1 MLWAPEQANSIFWA
15 ADGPMYWPA
24 LLAACDHQSV
34 PRYGVMTRGTLERA
48 GAGGTAPSI
57 SSAFDIARDPGRSFD
72 LVILF
77 GLPDPGFP
85 DASARPGDD
94 CLGVLTECHRRL
106 NPGGRLLIGK
116 ESLWDVVMQP
126 ASTAEKLKRLRRRGV
141 MQKAI
146 LKFLGDV
153 QPAALEGYDILP
165 SLWRP
170 VVISSGNPDTELN
183 GHALDHVGRE
193 FRGAAFRRLALSKNR
208 NPLRRVL
215 SARLWVLDKR

>member
-1 MLWAPEQANSIFWA
+1 MLWAPERANSIFWA

-24 LLAACDHQSV
+24 LLAACDHLSV
-34 PRYGVMTRGTLERA
+34 PRYGVMTGGTLERA
-48 GAGGTAPSI
+48 GSGGPAPSI

-85 DASARPGDD
+85 DASARPGED
-94 CLGVLTECHRRL
+94 CLGALTECHRRL

-116 ESLWDVVMQP
+116 ESLWDALTQP
-126 ASTAEKLKRLRRRGV
+126 ARPAEKLERMRRRGV
-141 MQKAI
+141 MQKG
-146 LKFLGDV
+146 LRKFLRDV
-153 QPAALEGYDILP
+153 PAAALREFDILP

-170 VVISSGNPDTELN
+170 VTITSGNRDTELD
-183 GHALDHVGRE
+183 GHALVHVGRE
-193 FRGAAFRRLALSKNR
+193 FRGAMFRRLALSKNR